1 MLHRIRILLATACL
15 ILVTLLFLD
24 FTGTVPRGFGWLAR
38 IQFLP
43 ALLALNLAVLAGI
56 AVATLVAGRVTCSVL
71 CPLGI
76 FQDLVTWFASR
87 RRPRPFH
94 ATPPRNLLR
103 YGILAAF
110 LALVILGTGSVFAWI
125 DPYGAFGRMVSTFLG
140 PLAALGTNLV
150 ARFTAWMGLNAVG
163 PVEVAVHPFVTILG
177 TLATTILIWVLAWRS
192 GRTFCTTLCPAG
204 TLLGLL
210 SRHALVRI
218 RIDAEECT
226 GCGACARSCRSGCI
240 DAERRTVDAS
250 RCVACMTCLDR
261 CPKGRIAF
269 TFRRGSHD

>member
-1 MLHRIRILLATACL
+1 MLHRIRILLAAACL
-15 ILVTLLFLD
+15 LLVTFLFLD
-24 FTGTVPRGFGWLAR
+24 VTGTVPRGFGWLAR

-43 ALLALNLAVLAGI
+43 ALLALNLGVVAVI
-56 AVATLVAGRVTCSVL
+56 ALATLVAGRVTCSVL

-76 FQDLVTWFASR
+76 FQDLVTWFAGR
-87 RRPRPFH
+87 RRPRTFRY
-94 ATPPRNLLR
+94 TPPRNLVR
-103 YGILAAF
+103 YGILAVSA
-110 LALVILGTGSVFAWI
+110 ALLILGAGSVFAWI

-140 PLAALGTNLV
+140 PLTALGTNGV
-150 ARFTAWMGLNAVG
+150 ARITAWLGINAVG
-163 PVEVAVHPFVTILG
+163 PVEVGVHPFATLLG
-177 TLATTILIWVLAWRS
+177 TLATTALIWVLAWRS
-192 GRTFCTTLCPAG
+192 GRAFCTTLCPAG

-218 RIDAEECT
+218 RIDAQECT

-240 DAERRTVDAS
+240 DAEHRTVDAS

-261 CPKGRIAF
+261 CPKDRIAF